1 MNVTYKKFVHIMRLD
16 LYLVR
21 EKLVTSRS
29 RAQRAIKSGF
39 VAVDG
44 RTILKPSFDVTG
56 VNTIVI
62 ATSVDKPAGY
72 WKLKGIQEA
81 FELIKSGDVVLD
93 IGSSAGGFL
102 WYAAE
107 SAERVYAIEFSSS
120 FKQLLDVV
128 VENYHDKVRLI
139 YADAFSFDF
148 TSFGVEFDV
157 ILNDVTTAPKHSLE
171 LLFKASMALKVGGRV
186 LQVFKGKPEDR
197 SAAVFSE
204 RFERQGFKML
214 KVLTGQKEE
223 VYVIAEK
230 RANETNAEEG
240 I

>member
-186 LQVFKGKPEDR
+186 LQVFKGKPKDR

-204 RFERQGFKML
+204 RFEGQGFKTL

>member
-107 SAERVYAIEFSSS
+107 SAARVYAIEFSSS

-204 RFERQGFKML
+204 RFEGQGFKTL

>member
-204 RFERQGFKML
+204 RFEGQGFKTL